1 MVRPTRHRNGK
12 GTSSTPSNAAGQSG
26 RPAALPPRDNAFQFA
41 RELQRTRT
49 GSIRYI
55 LLAIVCGHYLQKST
69 KKILLPFG
77 PAKSHPPLELG
88 KVDMQNDLL
97 QLHHNKTQKI
107 FAAKGAP
114 LHGPE
119 TVVFGN
125 DGSMYILSEDANLV
139 KIHDLQPVAE
149 DGVTIQASAT
159 IVADLGMGRPLG
171 GRFTPKGN
179 TLYIGDSVLGLTRIQ
194 NIKDRKSK
202 LEIVA
207 RTVVDRHGISTPI
220 LYADDVTIGPK
231 TGKVYFTDATDL
243 APRRQYSFE
252 PWGTLPASKLD
263 LARGKAMGRI
273 LQYDP
278 HTDTTTILAQNLRFA
293 NGIAVDKD
301 ETYLIVAETFGI
313 NLWKYHLSNGTM
325 EVLVAS
331 RDLPGYV
338 DGVDCSW
345 TTGLCYAV
353 MPSATVPA
361 HFFWNS
367 LPMKGSQLLRTVLL
381 MLPPWMAPAVSPFGG
396 LLEVDPISKAFRFI
410 LDPTGKDVR
419 MLTGVTVYKD
429 KLYLGSLEN
438 DYIGLYNL

>member
-1 MVRPTRHRNGK
+1 MVRSTRHRNGK
-12 GTSSTPSNAAGQSG
+12 GQSSVPPND
-26 RPAALPPRDNAFQFA
+26 RPPALPPRDNAFQFA
-41 RELQRTRT
+41 RNLQRTKT

-55 LLAIVCGHYLQKST
+55 LLAIVCGHFLQKST

-77 PAKSHPPLELG
+77 PAKVHPPLELG
-88 KVDMQNDLL
+88 KVDTQNDLL
-97 QLHHNKTQKI
+97 QLHHNKTKKI
-107 FAAKGAP
+107 FAAKGVA
-114 LHGPE
+114 LKGPE

-125 DGSMYILSEDANLV
+125 DGSMYILSEDADLV
-139 KIHDLQPVAE
+139 KVHDFQPVAE
-149 DGVTIQASAT
+149 DGFTIQATAT

-194 NIKDRKSK
+194 NVKDRKSK

-207 RTVVDRHGISTPI
+207 HSVVDRNGLSTPI

-231 TGKVYFTDATDL
+231 SGKVYFTDATDL
-243 APRRQYSFE
+243 APRRQYSFQ
-252 PWGTLPASKLD
+252 PWGTLQASKLD
-263 LARGKAMGRI
+263 LMRGKATGRI

-278 HTDTTTILAQNLRFA
+278 HTDTTSILAENLRFA

-301 ETYLIVAETFGI
+301 ETYLVVAETFGV

-353 MPSATVPA
+353 MPSAIIPV
-361 HFFWNS
+361 HFFLNS
-367 LPMKGSQLLRTVLL
+367 LPVKPSQLLRTMLL

-396 LLEVDPISKAFRFI
+396 LLEVDPISKEYSFI
-410 LDPTGKDVR
+410 LDPKGTDVG
-419 MLTGVTVYKD
+419 MLTGVTAYKD
-429 KLYLGSLEN
+429 KLYLGSLKN
-438 DYIGLYNL
+438 DYIGVYNL